1 MGLFGKKKRS
11 DVQTAQT
18 APEAKDAL
26 REAASDSGPK
36 AILKAL
42 DALGKGLYRW
52 FGLKGELHGDYSAA
66 VQKAWREEEPASC
79 GSALPSVTVLDWERW
94 DYPMMKHLWEAA
106 EETDSEVL
114 FIRTTGKRKT
124 EEAFKELTALKL
136 LSENP
141 NTGMAVYCE
150 ENIFLRKVFPLETRG
165 SLSPDAEEIMQDLS
179 DYSRGRDMPVGDV
192 W

>member
-1 MGLFGKKKRS
+1 MGLFGKKKP
-11 DVQTAQT
+11 DVQTAD
-18 APEAKDAL
+18 EARAAL
-26 REAASDSGPK
+26 QEAACGSGAK
-36 AILKAL
+36 ATLKDL
-42 DALGKGLYRW
+42 DTLGKGLYRW

-141 NTGMAVYCE
+141 NMGMAVYCE
-150 ENIFLRKVFPLETRG
+150 ENIFLRKVFLLETRG

-179 DYSRGRDMPVGDV
+179 DYSRGRGMAVGDV